1 MIVNKLSYKMGSK
14 NSTKKRHSYKEWRL
28 MLNSK

>member
-1 MIVNKLSYKMGSK
+1 MGSK